1 MNTSA
6 HSISQPT
13 PGHRRDN
20 GRLLKRSV
28 LAVAVALSVAGM
40 AAVARMTP
48 TLPDAS
54 PLIIEQSAIQVPASF
69 AALVEGVQAAV
80 VNVTVTGKSVST
92 SASELPGLELPND
105 PRFKDFFGRFF
116 QQSPSL
122 PGRQGA
128 KPGVQGVG
136 SGFIVTADGYLVTS
150 NHVVEDATE
159 IQVVLNNGERLAAEV
174 RGRDPKTD
182 LALLKIETDRELPYV
197 IFGDSD
203 GARAGDW
210 VVAIGN
216 PFGLGGTA
224 TTGIISARGRDIQ
237 SGPYDDYLQI
247 DAPINRGNSG
257 GPLFDTTGKV
267 IGVNTAI
274 FSPNGGNVG
283 IGFAVPAAQA
293 KSVIQQL
300 MSHGHVERGWLGVQ
314 IQKLTEPLAESMKLP
329 RTQGALVT
337 SVTPDSPA
345 ARAGLEAGDV
355 ILSFNDHEVLDMK
368 DLPKL
373 VADTAPGQNS
383 KLTVWRQGK
392 KRNFDV
398 SIAGS
403 PQVTAIEP
411 ELATAAGTRA
421 RLGVAL
427 APVTGEL
434 RKRFD
439 LPGDVEGALVVEVES
454 GSLAAR
460 EGIRP
465 GDVIVQAGG
474 KPVSNPADVV
484 SVVRESH
491 ATDQDRVL
499 LLVNR
504 KGDQHFVTVQL
515 G

>member
-1 MNTSA
+1 MT
-6 HSISQPT
+6 
-13 PGHRRDN
+13 
-20 GRLLKRSV
+20 
-28 LAVAVALSVAGM
+28 
-40 AAVARMTP
+40 AVARITP

-54 PLIIEQSAIQVPASF
+54 PLMMEQSAIQAPPSF
-69 AALVEGVQAAV
+69 AALVERVQAAV
-80 VNVTVTGKSVST
+80 VNVAVTGKSVST
-92 SASELPGLELPND
+92 SAAELPGLELPND
-105 PRFKDFFGRFF
+105 PHFKDFFDRFF

-122 PGRQGA
+122 PGRHGSQSR
-128 KPGVQGVG
+128 VEGVG

-159 IQVVLNNGERLAAEV
+159 IQVVLNNGERLPAQV

-182 LALLKIETDRELPYV
+182 LALLKIDTDRELPYV

-257 GPLFDTTGKV
+257 GPLFDTSGKV

-300 MSHGHVERGWLGVQ
+300 MSRGHVERGWLGVQ

-345 ARAGLEAGDV
+345 ARAGLEVGDV
-355 ILSFNDHEVLDMK
+355 ILSFNDHEVANMK

-373 VADTAPGQNS
+373 VADTAPGQNAR
-383 KLTVWRQGK
+383 LTVWRKGERQ
-392 KRNFDV
+392 NLEV
-398 SIAGS
+398 SVAGS
-403 PQVTAIEP
+403 PEVTASATET
-411 ELATAAGTRA
+411 ETATTAASGV
-421 RLGVAL
+421 RLGVTL
-427 APVTGEL
+427 APMTDEL
-434 RKRFD
+434 RKRFHV
-439 LPGDVEGALVVEVES
+439 PVDVQGALVVEVES

-474 KPVSNPADVV
+474 KPVSTPTDVV
-484 SVVRESH
+484 SVVRESNT
-491 ATDQDRVL
+491 TDQDRVL
-499 LLVNR
+499 LLLNR
-504 KGDQHFVTVQL
+504 QGDQRFVSVQL